1 MPQVAGEIIE
11 CDAAIA
17 YDDEY
22 EGLTGS
28 FARACRLADAEH
40 ACKKQIVAQRE
51 HHAPSSTLM
60 AAEYLIG
67 LNDPERL
74 EAWFKEHSERECAA
88 IIAYIDN
95 KNGKP

>member
-1 MPQVAGEIIE
+1 MSASQPDERIEQVAGKIIE

-40 ACKKQIVAQRE
+40 ARKKQIVAQRE
-51 HHAPSSTLM
+51 HHVPSSTLM
-60 AAEYLIG
+60 AMHDHPSNTPMQAELKWLDMSTG
-67 LNDPERL
+67 P
-74 EAWFKEHSERECAA
+74 
-88 IIAYIDN
+88 
-95 KNGKP
+95 